1 MDTIKLE
8 MVYPKIFTETE
19 VNDSSVWNKQIE
31 LQKTKKYLIK
41 ASSGKGKSSF
51 CNFVYGT
58 RKDYNGI
65 IYFDN
70 LDTKTINDKQWDL
83 IHQNKLSFVFQDLQ
97 LFSELTTLENIDLK
111 NNITRHKKSDEI
123 EHMLEL
129 LGISNKRNECI
140 ATMSYGQQQRV
151 AIIRA
156 LCQPFDFLLLD
167 EPTSHLDDVNAE
179 SVAKLVSDEVKKQNA
194 CLTVMSIGK
203 DLPIEYDKTFDL

>member
-8 MVYPKIFTETE
+8 MVYPKVFTEDE
-19 VNDSSVWNKQIE
+19 VIDSSVWNKKIE

-65 IYFDN
+65 ISFDN
-70 LDTKTINDKQWDL
+70 LDTKIFNSTQWDL
-83 IHQNKLSFVFQDLQ
+83 IRQNKLSFVFQDLQ
-97 LFSELTTLENIDLK
+97 LFSELTTLENIELK
-111 NNITRHKKSDEI
+111 NNLTKHKKIDEI
-123 EHMLEL
+123 EYMLES
-129 LGISNKRNECI
+129 LGISNKKNESI

-156 LCQPFDFLLLD
+156 LCQPFNFLLLD
-167 EPTSHLDDVNAE
+167 EPTSHLDDQNAQ
-179 SVAKLVSDEVKKQNA
+179 SVAKLVSEEVEKQNA

-203 DLPIEYDKTFDL
+203 DLPIDYDKTFDL